1 MKVALFCHLQNP
13 KKNAIVKERENFK
26 FQFLISTFIPFYIK
40 KGVKMENT
48 ISALIKGY
56 LDTGNEECFEE
67 LLKRFSPLIKAYA
80 RKLYYLEYE
89 DSLQELSLALYE
101 AVRKI
106 PSADD
111 EYGCISYI
119 NRSVVNRF
127 TKLYHNSVEIQNIQA
142 HSVSLDA
149 SDNRDC
155 QHDYE
160 TDNCISLVDLESA
173 LKSKLPIERKILYLL
188 MLGYSDKEIAAKLG
202 YTRQY
207 VNRLKKR
214 IWNMDSPR

>member
-1 MKVALFCHLQNP
+1 MLNDETK
-13 KKNAIVKERENFK
+13 
-26 FQFLISTFIPFYIK
+26 
-40 KGVKMENT
+40 
-48 ISALIKGY
+48 
-56 LDTGNEECFEE
+56 
-67 LLKRFSPLIKAYA
+67 
-80 RKLYYLEYE
+80 RKLRELNIGEIIDAIEFQNQDPVTVTLPFDLLNSYTEK
-89 DSLQELSLALYE
+89 LSLIHIY
-101 AVRKI
+101 
-106 PSADD
+106 
-111 EYGCISYI
+111 
-119 NRSVVNRF
+119 
-127 TKLYHNSVEIQNIQA
+127 NSVEIQNIQA

>member
-1 MKVALFCHLQNP
+1 M
-13 KKNAIVKERENFK
+13 
-26 FQFLISTFIPFYIK
+26 
-40 KGVKMENT
+40 
-48 ISALIKGY
+48 
-56 LDTGNEECFEE
+56 
-67 LLKRFSPLIKAYA
+67 LKRFSPLIKAYA

-188 MLGYSDKEIAAKLG
+188 MLGNCRKTRIHKTVREPSQKAHLEYGFSQMNRQKAAPWEIIPWPA
-202 YTRQY
+202 
-207 VNRLKKR
+207 KR
-214 IWNMDSPR
+214 IGYIRYPACCLSH